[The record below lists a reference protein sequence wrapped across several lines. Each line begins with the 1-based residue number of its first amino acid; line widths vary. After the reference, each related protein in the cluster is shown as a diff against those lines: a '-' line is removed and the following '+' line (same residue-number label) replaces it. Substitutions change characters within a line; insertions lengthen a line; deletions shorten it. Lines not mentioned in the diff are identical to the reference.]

1 MSQTQKNFF
10 VHDNWKSIGDVRRF
24 SYEAMATTFEIFICH
39 GEADYARQGAN
50 AAFDELK
57 NLEAQLSRF
66 VENSDISRINNLT
79 VGQAAHIAPEVFECL
94 EISADI
100 YAQTNGTFD
109 VTVGSSSAKTGMELI
124 KLDQEQYTV
133 EVLADGLKIDLGGI
147 GKGYAVDRMARL
159 LKRWSID
166 VALINAGCSTV
177 LALNEPQETKGWP
190 VTLSHPND
198 RKQILSRVNL
208 KNRAISGSGL
218 EYGPHII
225 DPRTGQPITDKISA
239 WACAATAA
247 RADAISTAFMVMS
260 LDEVK
265 DYCLKHLETSALIVE
280 AGRGKVV
287 RFGQWGTS

>member
-1 MSQTQKNFF
+1 MSQTQENFF
-10 VHDNWKSIGDVRRF
+10 VHNDWKSIEDVRRF
-24 SYEAMATTFEIFICH
+24 SFEAMATTFEIFICH
-39 GEADYARQGAN
+39 PDIDYARQAAN

-57 NLEAQLSRF
+57 GLEAQLSRF

-79 VGQAAHIAPEVFECL
+79 VGQVAHIAPEVFECL

-100 YAQTNGTFD
+100 SAETNGAFD
-109 VTVGSSSAKTGMELI
+109 VTVGSVAAKIGMDII
-124 KLDQEQYTV
+124 KLDREQYTV

-147 GKGYAVDRMARL
+147 GKGYAVDRMAGL
-159 LKRWSID
+159 LKQWSID
-166 VALINAGCSTV
+166 VALINAGRSTV

-208 KNRAISGSGL
+208 KNQAISGSGL

-225 DPRTGQPITDKISA
+225 DPRTAKPIVGKIAA
-239 WACAATAA
+239 WTCAAIAGK
-247 RADAISTAFMVMS
+247 ADAISTAFMVM
-260 LDEVK
+260 LPDEIK
-265 DYCLKHLETSALIVE
+265 DYCSSHPDVSALIVE
-280 AGRGKVV
+280 AGRGKIL